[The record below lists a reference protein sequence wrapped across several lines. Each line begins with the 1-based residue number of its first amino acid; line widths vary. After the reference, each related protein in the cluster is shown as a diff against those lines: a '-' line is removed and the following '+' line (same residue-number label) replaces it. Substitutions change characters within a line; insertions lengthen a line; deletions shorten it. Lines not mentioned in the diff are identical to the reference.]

1 MIIVGGYILLRPILI
16 RYGARL
22 QEKQSAKEDAKVSKE
37 GLIKEKE
44 QDKKA
49 RNDLQWGANARIRQ
63 RKAAEGQ
70 IQDGEESDSD
80 DLQEL
85 LE

>member
-1 MIIVGGYILLRPILI
+1 MIIIGGYILLRPILV

-22 QEKQSAKEDAKVSKE
+22 QERHLEKEDAKVSKE
-37 GLIKEKE
+37 GLIKEKK
-44 QDKKA
+44 QNKKA
-49 RNDLQWGANARIRQ
+49 RSDLQWGANARIRQ

-80 DLQEL
+80 DLQDL